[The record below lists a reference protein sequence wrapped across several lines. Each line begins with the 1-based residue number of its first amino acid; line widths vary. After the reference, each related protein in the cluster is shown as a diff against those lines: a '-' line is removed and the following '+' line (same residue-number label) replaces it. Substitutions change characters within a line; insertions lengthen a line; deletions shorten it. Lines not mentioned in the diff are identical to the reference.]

1 MAADDLHLDLCS
13 RLRSLSHDM
22 IHIFIRRA
30 LRKHDSQHDPQRLN
44 TVGSNIIA
52 RDMDR
57 QTADIAY
64 RR

>member
-1 MAADDLHLDLCS
+1 MTADDLHLDLCS

-22 IHIFIRRA
+22 IHIFIRRP

-44 TVGSNIIA
+44 TVGSNIVA
-52 RDMDR
+52 CDMDR